1 MSNSTRALDGLATDA
16 VQELWER
23 LERGNL
29 KEDLVGNVIVDLKSK
44 KLARNPKGWQSAH
57 GSFDNCTVAV
67 VYDDRSIVI
76 RVAGCNDD
84 ELEIRKP
91 GSSAYHSPHSYT
103 FWALRGYFVE
113 VGLLTQDQVIEQEAV
128 LRKAHEESSR
138 KFHEAADRET
148 YERLKL
154 KFEGV
159 QNDQL

>member
-23 LERGNL
+23 IERGNL
-29 KEDLVGNVIVDLKSK
+29 KEDLVGNIIVDLKSK
-44 KLARNPKGWQSAH
+44 KLARNHKGWQSVY
-57 GSFDNCTVAV
+57 GSFDSCSIAV

-76 RVAGCNDD
+76 RVASCYDD
-84 ELEIRKP
+84 ELEIEKP
-91 GSSAYHSPHSYT
+91 SSHT
-103 FWALRGYFVE
+103 FWDLRGYFVE
-113 VGLLTQDQVIEQEAV
+113 VGLLTQDQVTEQEV
-128 LRKAHEESSR
+128 ILRKAREESSR
-138 KFHEAADRET
+138 KFHEAAERET